1 MALPGISGSGPDA
14 GALPASEPR
23 QMVTFKA
30 LLVAFPIVLSALALR
45 FLGEPWLWS
54 PY

>member
-1 MALPGISGSGPDA
+1 MALPGISGSGPMRA
-14 GALPASEPR
+14 RCLLREPR
-23 QMVTFKA
+23 QMVTIKA
-30 LLVAFPIVLSALALR
+30 LLVAFPIVLSALVLR